1 MVLLLIFSL
10 SVDENTKY
18 HKDIQ
23 IMEND
28 IHIFPIISVIGENG
42 KEFIKLIDGLAP
54 SFQTIEDSGAF
65 NALVNSFA
73 GGTIGSFDAGS
84 FRATD
89 GGTLFNSGAVGSRDR
104 DINIT
109 IQANTIANPD
119 ELTNLIQDS
128 IIRLNRRGDALTQA
142 GSL

>member
-1 MVLLLIFSL
+1 VSI
-10 SVDENTKY
+10 
-18 HKDIQ
+18 
-23 IMEND
+23 
-28 IHIFPIISVIGENG
+28 
-42 KEFIKLIDGLAP
+42 
-54 SFQTIEDSGAF
+54 QTIEDSGAF

-73 GGTIGSFDAGS
+73 GGAINSFDAGS
-84 FRATD
+84 FRAAE